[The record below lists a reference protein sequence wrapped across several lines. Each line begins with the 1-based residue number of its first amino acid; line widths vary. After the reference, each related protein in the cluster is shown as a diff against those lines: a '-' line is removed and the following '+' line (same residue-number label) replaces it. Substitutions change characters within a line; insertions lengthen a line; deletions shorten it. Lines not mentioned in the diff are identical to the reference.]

1 MLESTVQRGTAS
13 AIRGAVGPYVGGK
26 TGTTNDYKDAWF
38 VGFNDQIVVT
48 VYVGF
53 DDATTLGGREYGATL
68 AMPIFQDIMVEVI
81 KKYPSKS
88 FEKPFGITEILINNR
103 TGERVHESTEPYA
116 IVEYFKTGDEIPQ
129 YHNANTKLY
138 GY

>member
-1 MLESTVQRGTAS
+1 
-13 AIRGAVGPYVGGK
+13 
-26 TGTTNDYKDAWF
+26 
-38 VGFNDQIVVT
+38 
-48 VYVGF
+48 
-53 DDATTLGGREYGATL
+53 
-68 AMPIFQDIMVEVI
+68 MPIFQDIMVEVI